1 MQSPTRGAI
10 VALAAALASA
20 TAAAA
25 PVYSAI
31 DIAAVAGGGGN
42 SRTTSISDSGYVTG
56 VIGSRGF
63 LFDPQSMSMVLIE
76 SITSDPNTLA
86 TAVNNAGVVAGW
98 IAGSEIRSFIWSE
111 REGMQLTPLQFAT
124 GINSAGVVVGFVPF
138 PHAAVWDNKNGLT
151 LLEELP
157 TAKDGT
163 VAYAINSA
171 DSVAG
176 ATQTA
181 AGYRA
186 TVWRDGTPFDL
197 GLIDGAAASIATGIS
212 ANGVVVG
219 YSNFG
224 STNRGTV
231 WNDGLIIDVGNLP
244 EKESGFLL
252 GINARG
258 LAVGSSC
265 NDVIRLNTD
274 CAAVVWNIS
283 AGLLDLND
291 LVDLGPDWYLTS
303 ASGIN
308 NRGQIVAT
316 AFNRYD
322 ESLQHAFLLTPI
334 RAVPEPGTVA
344 LLTLGLFG
352 VSFTRRRKD

>member
-1 MQSPTRGAI
+1 MQSRARDAI
-10 VALAAALASA
+10 FALASA
-20 TAAAA
+20 LACSTAAAA

-42 SRTTSISDSGYVTG
+42 SRTTAISDSGYVTG

-63 LFDPQSMSMVLIE
+63 LFDPHSMSMVLIE
-76 SITSDPNTLA
+76 SITSNPNTIA
-86 TAVNNAGVVAGW
+86 TGVNSAGVVSGW
-98 IAGSEIRSFIWSE
+98 ILGSEIRSFIWSE
-111 REGMQLTPLQFAT
+111 KEEMQLTPLQFAM
-124 GINSAGVVVGFVPF
+124 GINSAGIVVGFVPF

-163 VAYAINSA
+163 VAYAVNNA
-171 DSVAG
+171 GSVAG

-186 TVWRDGTPFDL
+186 TVWRDGTPIDL
-197 GLIDGAAASIATGIS
+197 GLIDGAVASTATGIS

-231 WNDGLIIDVGNLP
+231 WNEGLIIDVGNLP
-244 EKESGFLL
+244 DKESGFLA

-258 LAVGSSC
+258 FAVGSSC
-265 NDVIRLNTD
+265 NDVIRLDTD
-274 CAAVVWNIS
+274 CAAVVWNS
-283 AGLLDLND
+283 SGGLLDLND

-308 NRGQIVAT
+308 DRGQIVAT

-334 RAVPEPGTVA
+334 RAVPEPGATA
-344 LLTLGLFG
+344 LLILGLIG
-352 VSFTRRRKD
+352 VSFTRRRED